1 MNLGIALTSRRPHFF
16 WRTPG
21 FVISDLLS
29 LFFVWSPGD
38 LQPGCGPKR
47 PPPQSLAPIWP
58 RLDAIKPELGGAY
71 TPILPEGPVMSLG
84 GRGVMGRRGGTT
96 DLSFS
101 SQTQEAHTDSMGVQ
115 VLFVFRIS
123 NFFII
128 FFRFSLDFF
137 L

>member
-1 MNLGIALTSRRPHFF
+1 M
-16 WRTPG
+16 
-21 FVISDLLS
+21 ISDLLS
-29 LFFVWSPGD
+29 LFFVWFPRTFNLD
-38 LQPGCGPKR
+38 VALTA
-47 PPPQSLAPIWP
+47 PPQSLAPVWP

-84 GRGVMGRRGGTT
+84 GRGGVGRRGGTT

-101 SQTQEAHTDSMGVQ
+101 SQTLEAHTDSRGVQ

-128 FFRFSLDFF
+128 FFRFGLDFF